1 VIGRAATV
9 LAYSSLVV
17 AGFVVGVAG
26 SFLQAVTIQVGPIS
40 VPIGLVGMLAATG
53 LVFLGGAWL
62 DHRPIGVL
70 LPALAWLLGVFP
82 FTIKRPEG
90 DLVLS
95 GDLYS
100 YGYLLLGAALAV
112 LAAMYPGRRVPGARA
127 QEQPCESAGTAPS
140 TRESPGGPGHKT
152 VGT

>member
-1 VIGRAATV
+1 MIGRAGTV
-9 LAYSSLVV
+9 LAYSSLIA

-26 SFLQAVTIQVGPIS
+26 SFVQAVTIQVGPIS
-40 VPIGLVGMLAATG
+40 VPIGLIGVLAATA
-53 LVFLGGAWL
+53 LVFFAGAWL

-112 LAAMYPGRRVPGARA
+112 LAAMYPGRSSPGARA
-127 QEQPCESAGTAPS
+127 PSPREAG
-140 TRESPGGPGHKT
+140 GGPGHET

>member
-1 VIGRAATV
+1 M
-9 LAYSSLVV
+9 LAYASLVV
-17 AGFVVGVAG
+17 AGYVVGVAG
-26 SFLQAVTIQVGPIS
+26 SFLQAVTIQAGPIS
-40 VPIGLVGMLAATG
+40 VPIGLLGMLAATG
-53 LVFLGGAWL
+53 LVFFAGSWL

-82 FTIKRPEG
+82 FTIRRPEG

-100 YGYLLLGAALAV
+100 YGYLLVGAALAV
-112 LAAMYPGRRVPGARA
+112 LASMYPGRRVPRTSAPEQAGEPADRA
-127 QEQPCESAGTAPS
+127 PAP
-140 TRESPGGPGHKT
+140 RESRSAPGHES

>member
-26 SFLQAVTIQVGPIS
+26 SFLQAVTIQIGPIS

-53 LVFLGGAWL
+53 LVFFAGAWL

-127 QEQPCESAGTAPS
+127 QEQPGESAGTAPS

>member
-1 VIGRAATV
+1 M
-9 LAYSSLVV
+9 

-26 SFLQAVTIQVGPIS
+26 SFVQAVTIQVGPIS

-53 LVFLGGAWL
+53 LVFFAGAWL

-82 FTIKRPEG
+82 FTIERPEG

-95 GDLYS
+95 GDVRS

-112 LAAMYPGRRVPGARA
+112 LAAVYPGRRATGARMRVPA
-127 QEQPCESAGTAPS
+127 GESADSVPL
-140 TRESPGGPGHKT
+140 TRESPSAPGHES

>member
-1 VIGRAATV
+1 M
-9 LAYSSLVV
+9 

-26 SFLQAVTIQVGPIS
+26 AVQAVTIQVGRIS
-40 VPIGLVGMLAATG
+40 VPIGLVGTLAATG
-53 LVFLGGAWL
+53 LVFFAGAWL

-95 GDLYS
+95 GDLQS
-100 YGYLLLGAALAV
+100 YGLSPA
-112 LAAMYPGRRVPGARA
+112 RRGARRA
-127 QEQPCESAGTAPS
+127 RHDVPRPTSSPRRQGATLLPS
-140 TRESPGGPGHKT
+140 RRTLCR
-152 VGT
+152 

>member
-1 VIGRAATV
+1 M
-9 LAYSSLVV
+9 
-17 AGFVVGVAG
+17 
-26 SFLQAVTIQVGPIS
+26 TIQVGRIS
-40 VPIGLVGMLAATG
+40 VPIGLVGMLAVTG
-53 LVFLGGAWL
+53 LVFFAGAWL

-95 GDLYS
+95 GDLQS

-112 LAAMYPGRRVPGARA
+112 LAAMYPGRRRPGARA
-127 QEQPCESAGTAPS
+127 QVHPGESADTVPL
-140 TRESPGGPGHKT
+140 TRESPSGPGHET

>member
-1 VIGRAATV
+1 
-9 LAYSSLVV
+9 
-17 AGFVVGVAG
+17 
-26 SFLQAVTIQVGPIS
+26 
-40 VPIGLVGMLAATG
+40 
-53 LVFLGGAWL
+53 
-62 DHRPIGVL
+62 VL

-112 LAAMYPGRRVPGARA
+112 LAAMYPGRRGPGAR
-127 QEQPCESAGTAPS
+127 APS
-140 TRESPGGPGHKT
+140 TREAGGGPGHET